1 MSYTNQLAAQ
11 DAVLAKIIKNTAP
24 LTFES
29 TKNMFHD
36 LISCI
41 LEQQIHYR
49 SSKRIFE
56 KMLHKAGIS
65 SLDVYSFSRFEEKGI
80 PTVSFSMQ
88 KIETVLRIVDFFS
101 KQTLPWHEMND
112 DEVRTTLG
120 QIKGVGTWTIDM
132 LLIFT
137 LERPNVFPVDDFQ
150 LKQTMISLYN
160 LQDKSLKKQMLDI
173 SSQWGNQKSLAVLY
187 IWAYR
192 QLNKNKLIP

>member
-1 MSYTNQLAAQ
+1 
-11 DAVLAKIIKNTAP
+11 
-24 LTFES
+24 
-29 TKNMFHD
+29 
-36 LISCI
+36 
-41 LEQQIHYR
+41 
-49 SSKRIFE
+49 
-56 KMLHKAGIS
+56 
-65 SLDVYSFSRFEEKGI
+65 
-80 PTVSFSMQ
+80 
-88 KIETVLRIVDFFS
+88 
-101 KQTLPWHEMND
+101 MND

-137 LERPNVFPVDDFQ
+137 LERPNVFPVDDFK